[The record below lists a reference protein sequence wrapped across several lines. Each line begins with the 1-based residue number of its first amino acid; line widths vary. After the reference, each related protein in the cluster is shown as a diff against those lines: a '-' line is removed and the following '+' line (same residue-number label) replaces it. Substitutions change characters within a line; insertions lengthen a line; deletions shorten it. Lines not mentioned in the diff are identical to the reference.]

1 MRMKKSVHG
10 VKLRGLRDRRLVVS
24 SPLSIEP
31 MAVSIPVRE
40 IRQVAV
46 LAAEPS
52 EERRFVVAAQVS
64 LDKWVRL
71 AVLERASDAQ
81 ALIEECALAMSCS
94 RAPVIWASMGMGV
107 VWGAV
112 YFGVVMGML
121 EFAQRTGEVPTE
133 AVAMPSAAAPAA
145 ELAPAPVAPAL
156 PAEAAPAAAQQPSA
170 GLTLPA
176 DQEGK
181 VKDFFKSSN

>member
-1 MRMKKSVHG
+1 MRMKKSAHG

-24 SPLSIEP
+24 SPMSIEP

-81 ALIEECALAMSCS
+81 ALIEECALAMSGS
-94 RAPVIWASMGMGV
+94 RAPVIWASMGVGV
-107 VWGAV
+107 LWGAL
-112 YFGVVMGML
+112 YFAVVMGML
-121 EFAQRTGEVPTE
+121 EFAQRSVE
-133 AVAMPSAAAPAA
+133 APAEPVAMSPAPAA
-145 ELAPAPVAPAL
+145 MEPAPVAPQV

-170 GLTLPA
+170 GLTLPP

-181 VKDFFKSSN
+181 VKEFFKSSN